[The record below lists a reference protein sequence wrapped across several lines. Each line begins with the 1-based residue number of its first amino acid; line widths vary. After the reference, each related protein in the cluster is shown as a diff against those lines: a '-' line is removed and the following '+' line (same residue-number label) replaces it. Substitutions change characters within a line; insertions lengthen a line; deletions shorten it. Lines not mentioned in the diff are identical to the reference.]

1 MSVIDTNRNLFERYR
16 DMIVLQERSIKWIIF
31 YELSWLYCAKETL
44 SHIYICIVS
53 KSKRIGG
60 VSVCLLA
67 VQEEERGKK
76 VEHVSIRIL
85 DIINQTINRD
95 FIVSIIM
102 FDEIFDITVYTNV
115 WNYNINFTREQLR
128 L

>member
-1 MSVIDTNRNLFERYR
+1 MDNFLRIIL
-16 DMIVLQERSIKWIIF
+16 IVLRERNIIP
-31 YELSWLYCAKETL
+31 YIY
-44 SHIYICIVS
+44 IYICIVS
-53 KSKRIGG
+53 KSKRIDG
-60 VSVCLLA
+60 VSVCLFV

-115 WNYNINFTREQLR
+115 
-128 L
+128 

>member
-1 MSVIDTNRNLFERYR
+1 MDNFLRIIL
-16 DMIVLQERSIKWIIF
+16 IVLRERNIIP
-31 YELSWLYCAKETL
+31 Y
-44 SHIYICIVS
+44 IYICIVS

-95 FIVSIIM
+95 FIVPIIM

-115 WNYNINFTREQLR
+115 
-128 L
+128 